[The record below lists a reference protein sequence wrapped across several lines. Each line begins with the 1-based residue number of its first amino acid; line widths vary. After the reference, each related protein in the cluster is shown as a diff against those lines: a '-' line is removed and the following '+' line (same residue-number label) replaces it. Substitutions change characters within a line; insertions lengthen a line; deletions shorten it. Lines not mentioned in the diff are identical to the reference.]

1 MRRLVTL
8 SALCIVV
15 LCTAQY
21 ALAQGVSQIA
31 PADPVADRLAEQG
44 RFINYIW
51 VLIAGFLVMFMQ
63 AGFALV
69 ETGMCRAKNA
79 AHTMSMNFLVYAVGM
94 IGFWICGYAFLCGGV
109 NGIAGGPGGPSPLGL
124 DHVRALSN
132 MRSLT
137 IGGHTWGLVGFSG
150 FFLLGKVSTTAGA
163 MVWFF
168 YMMVFMDTAATIPT
182 GTLAERWKFK
192 NFAVFS
198 LLVAMFIYPIYACW
212 MWGGGW
218 LSQMGMYLGLGH
230 GAIDFAGSSVVHLQG
245 GILALVT
252 ILQVGP
258 RIGKYDE
265 DGNPRPIFGH
275 HMPMVMLG
283 TLILAFGWFGFNAG
297 STLGASERIGL
308 IAVNTMLASGAGAL
322 AAACYLWNAFGK
334 PDPSLMCNGML
345 GGLAAITA
353 GCAYVSPPAAVFI
366 GLIAGLITV
375 MTVLKLERHGVD
387 DPVGA
392 IGVHAAGGLWGLLA
406 VGLFA
411 DGTFG
416 DGVNGVAGNVTG
428 LFYGH
433 HDLGQFWAQCI
444 AAIVCIGWNVVVG
457 GGAFYMIGRIMG
469 NNRVSA
475 QVEIAGLD
483 IPELGTPGYPE
494 FITSMSQESVSSD
507 DIGR

>member
-1 MRRLVTL
+1 
-8 SALCIVV
+8 
-15 LCTAQY
+15 
-21 ALAQGVSQIA
+21 
-31 PADPVADRLAEQG
+31 
-44 RFINYIW
+44 
-51 VLIAGFLVMFMQ
+51 
-63 AGFALV
+63 
-69 ETGMCRAKNA
+69 
-79 AHTMSMNFLVYAVGM
+79 
-94 IGFWICGYAFLCGGV
+94 
-109 NGIAGGPGGPSPLGL
+109 
-124 DHVRALSN
+124 
-132 MRSLT
+132 
-137 IGGHTWGLVGFSG
+137 
-150 FFLLGKVSTTAGA
+150 
-163 MVWFF
+163 
-168 YMMVFMDTAATIPT
+168 
-182 GTLAERWKFK
+182 
-192 NFAVFS
+192 
-198 LLVAMFIYPIYACW
+198 
-212 MWGGGW
+212 
-218 LSQMGMYLGLGH
+218 
-230 GAIDFAGSSVVHLQG
+230 
-245 GILALVT
+245 
-252 ILQVGP
+252 
-258 RIGKYDE
+258 
-265 DGNPRPIFGH
+265 
-275 HMPMVMLG
+275 
-283 TLILAFGWFGFNAG
+283 
-297 STLGASERIGL
+297 
-308 IAVNTMLASGAGAL
+308 
-322 AAACYLWNAFGK
+322 
-334 PDPSLMCNGML
+334 ML